1 MLDANFVL
9 FGVLAL
15 ILIAE
20 FVNGWTDSPNAIA
33 TVVSTRVLSPYQA
46 VLMATVLNAVGA
58 MSGTAVA
65 ATIGQ
70 DIVRPDVINLTTVAA
85 AMVGIIFWST
95 LAWYFGLPT
104 SESHALIAGLTG
116 AGLAT
121 AGPSSLVWA
130 GWNKVLIGLLF
141 SSFLGFFGG
150 LLLMGF
156 LYRSLANS
164 RPGTVRRTFGRLQI
178 VSAGFMAFSHGSND
192 GQKFI
197 GVFTLALLL
206 GGILPTF
213 QVPFWVILL
222 CAATMGLGTAVGGW
236 RIVKTMGL
244 RLTKL
249 EPVHGFAAETAAAL
263 TIELATRLGIPL
275 STTHTINTS
284 IVGVGAT
291 RRFSAVRW
299 GVTIEIVTAWILT
312 FPICGIIGWLASKL
326 FMLFKSR
333 GWSLRSH
340 PWLDLPP
347 AFQGFAQSN
356 RIGILEITAHRQA
369 ARDARHR
376 NSQGFNQLGEI
387 ERRPFAVHGRVG
399 RNDHLAHGIAAQ
411 AFE

>member
-1 MLDANFVL
+1 MFDGSLLLPLVI
-9 FGVLAL
+9 GL
-15 ILIAE
+15 ILAAE

-46 VLMATVLNAVGA
+46 VIMATVLNALGA

-65 ATIGQ
+65 ATIGK
-70 DIVRPDVINLTTVAA
+70 DIVRPDVINLTTVGA

-95 LAWYFGLPT
+95 LAWYYGLPT

-116 AGLAT
+116 AALAT
-121 AGPSSLVWA
+121 AGPSSLLWI
-130 GWNKVLIGLLF
+130 GWYKVLIGLLF
-141 SSFLGFFGG
+141 STFLGFFGG
-150 LLLMGF
+150 LLLMGS
-156 LYRSLANS
+156 LYRMLASS

-178 VSAGFMAFSHGSND
+178 LSAAFMAFSHGSND

-206 GGILPTF
+206 GGILPEF
-213 QVPFWVILL
+213 RVPLWVIIL
-222 CAATMGLGTAVGGW
+222 CALTMGVGTAIGGW

-275 STTHTINTS
+275 STTHTINTA

-299 GVTIEIVTAWILT
+299 GVTLEIVSAWILT
-312 FPICGIIGWLASKL
+312 FPICGAIGWLVATIVL
-326 FMLFKSR
+326 Y
-333 GWSLRSH
+333 
-340 PWLDLPP
+340 
-347 AFQGFAQSN
+347 FQ
-356 RIGILEITAHRQA
+356 
-369 ARDARHR
+369 
-376 NSQGFNQLGEI
+376 
-387 ERRPFAVHGRVG
+387 
-399 RNDHLAHGIAAQ
+399 
-411 AFE
+411 

>member
-1 MLDANFVL
+1 MFDGNLLLIVVI
-9 FGVLAL
+9 GL
-15 ILIAE
+15 ILAAE

-46 VLMATVLNAVGA
+46 VIMATVLNAIGA

-70 DIVRPDVINLTTVAA
+70 DIVRADIINLTTVGA

-95 LAWYFGLPT
+95 LAWYYGLPT

-121 AGPSSLVWA
+121 AGPSSLVWS

-141 SSFLGFFGG
+141 STFLGFFSGF
-150 LLLMGF
+150 LLMAL
-156 LYRSLANS
+156 LYRLLANS
-164 RPGTVRRTFGRLQI
+164 RPGTVRRIFGRLQI
-178 VSAGFMAFSHGSND
+178 LSAAFMAFSHGSND

-206 GGILPTF
+206 GGILPEF
-213 QVPFWVILL
+213 HVPLWVIVL
-222 CAATMGLGTAVGGW
+222 CAITMGVGTAVGGW

-249 EPVHGFAAETAAAL
+249 EPVHGFAAETGAAL

-275 STTHTINTS
+275 STTHTINTA
-284 IVGVGAT
+284 IIGVGAT

-299 GVTIEIVTAWILT
+299 GVTLEIVSAWILT
-312 FPICGIIGWLASKL
+312 FPICGTIGWLATKIFLL
-326 FMLFKSR
+326 F
-333 GWSLRSH
+333 
-340 PWLDLPP
+340 
-347 AFQGFAQSN
+347 Q
-356 RIGILEITAHRQA
+356 
-369 ARDARHR
+369 
-376 NSQGFNQLGEI
+376 
-387 ERRPFAVHGRVG
+387 
-399 RNDHLAHGIAAQ
+399 
-411 AFE
+411 